1 MKNYVCL
8 VLIALVCYFASAR
21 DLPLDPVIDQ
31 GGSLSHYR
39 CMRQTYEELAIWF
52 NMTNGGTPKNQS
64 QILDNVKNAGLRIN
78 VAFYLCRSLTV

>member
-1 MKNYVCL
+1 MKTQVCL
-8 VLIALVCYFASAR
+8 IFIALVYIFASAR

-52 NMTNGGTPKNQS
+52 NITNGGTPKNQS
-64 QILDNVKNAGLRIN
+64 QILENVKSAGLKIN
-78 VAFYLCRSLTV
+78 VI